1 MSTNDWI
8 MKTMVLFRSK
18 ATAVYIRS
26 CFRDWLP
33 VCLCAGISCFATSTS
48 ADPGGEVAEQDNQ
61 VASIHYPP
69 KEGGEE
75 RAGGPSVRPTIHL
88 TAPEDAFV
96 QDVSIRVLRKAYDR
110 LGYELVVHKLP
121 NLRSLISANNGTY
134 DGEVSR
140 VANLASIY
148 PNLHTVPT
156 AINVV
161 NVVAVGQPDSPDIQ
175 RIEDIRD
182 DPLCVRGVVIVE
194 HLVNAHRI
202 KCMFVVNI
210 NQALAMV
217 SLGRAKY
224 TLLPDINARISVL
237 HSPFTN
243 VEVVSP
249 VLHSEAL
256 YHYLHKKNLRLVEPL
271 DKVLSEMRST
281 GEIDEIRSDY
291 FNSIPGR
298 AGTGLEDNDRF

>member
-1 MSTNDWI
+1 
-8 MKTMVLFRSK
+8 MKTMVLCRSK
-18 ATAVYIRS
+18 ATAVNRRS
-26 CFRDWLP
+26 RFRDWLP
-33 VCLCAGISCFATSTS
+33 VCLCAGISCFATATS
-48 ADPGGEVAEQDNQ
+48 ADPGGAVVEQDHQ
-61 VASIHYPP
+61 VASIHYPST
-69 KEGGEE
+69 EGGEE
-75 RAGGPSVRPTIHL
+75 RAVGGSSLRPTIHL

-140 VANLASIY
+140 VANLGSIY

-156 AINVV
+156 AINAV
-161 NVVAVGQPDSPDIQ
+161 NVVAVGQQGTAEI
-175 RIEDIRD
+175 RKVEDIRD

-298 AGTGLEDNDRF
+298 RGTGLEDNDRF